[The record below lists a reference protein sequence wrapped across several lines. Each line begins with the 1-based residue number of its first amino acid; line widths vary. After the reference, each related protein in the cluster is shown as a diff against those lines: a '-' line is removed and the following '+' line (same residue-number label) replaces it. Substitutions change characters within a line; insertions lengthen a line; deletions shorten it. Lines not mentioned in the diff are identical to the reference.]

1 MLHAAGAYR
10 TATGAASGLTMTLV
24 VLVGTL
30 LAVITRAVRGVVA
43 LLGQFLQMAAAVAG
57 VLMIMLIAI
66 VVAVAVLAAHH

>member
-1 MLHAAGAYR
+1 
-10 TATGAASGLTMTLV
+10 MTLV

>member
-57 VLMIMLIAI
+57 VLLIMLIAI